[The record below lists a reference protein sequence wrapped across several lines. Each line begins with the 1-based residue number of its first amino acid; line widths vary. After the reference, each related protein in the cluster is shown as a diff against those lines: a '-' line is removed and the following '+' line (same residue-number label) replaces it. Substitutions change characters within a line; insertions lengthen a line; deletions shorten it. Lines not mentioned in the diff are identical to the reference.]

1 MAVDSKWVCLSA
13 NPTINIELIATDI
26 PGVFKTEEINVTC
39 KGEVLGSYDHVRVCE
54 SDQTLAVY
62 DLTNRRDAA
71 PLGHFIA
78 LN

>member
-13 NPTINIELIATDI
+13 KPNIQIELIATDI
-26 PGVFKTEEINVTC
+26 PCVFKTEDIKVTC
-39 KGEVLGSYDHVRVCE
+39 KGEVLGSYNHVRVCG

-62 DLTNRRDAA
+62 DITNRRDAA